1 MRHTAAVV
9 LAAQIN
15 VAGVAGAFC
24 HYKKRKQTA
33 NSESKLDVL

>member
-15 VAGVAGAFC
+15 VAGVARAFC
-24 HYKKRKQTA
+24 HYQKIKQTA
-33 NSESKLDVL
+33 NRELKLDIL